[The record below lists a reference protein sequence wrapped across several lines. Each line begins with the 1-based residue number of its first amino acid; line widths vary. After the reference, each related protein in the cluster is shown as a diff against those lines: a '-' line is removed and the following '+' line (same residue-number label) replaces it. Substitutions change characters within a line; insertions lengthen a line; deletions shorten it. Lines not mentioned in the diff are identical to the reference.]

1 MLAIANGIRSLSDF
15 KRKTSELIARLKR
28 AEADLEAALPLGLV
42 ERVRKGARLTV
53 IYRSRPAFQ
62 IVPVDDQCS
71 AILYP
76 R

>member
-42 ERVRKGARLTV
+42 ERVRKVRVL
-53 IYRSRPAFQ
+53 R
-62 IVPVDDQCS
+62 
-71 AILYP
+71 
-76 R
+76 